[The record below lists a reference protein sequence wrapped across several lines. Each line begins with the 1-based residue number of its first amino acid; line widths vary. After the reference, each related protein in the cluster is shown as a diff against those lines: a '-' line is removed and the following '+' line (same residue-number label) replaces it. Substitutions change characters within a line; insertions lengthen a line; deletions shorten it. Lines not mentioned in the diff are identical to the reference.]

1 MKDIL
6 AVMTNIEHC
15 IEQLRSACDEL
26 NEFGVDYHTIDIYV
40 SKFSMPSTI
49 FLSRGITEV
58 STSFGKE
65 IESEPT
71 DSNGRL
77 YIGDIR
83 FVQSKLPVER
93 QDRYA

>member
-15 IEQLRSACDEL
+15 AKQLRDACAELDEV
-26 NEFGVDYHTIDIYV
+26 GVHYFNIDMYKNTRTLPTTIY
-40 SKFSMPSTI
+40 
-49 FLSRGITEV
+49 LSRGITEL

-65 IESEPT
+65 ITSEPT
-71 DSNGRL
+71 DSNGELR
-77 YIGDIR
+77 IGDIR